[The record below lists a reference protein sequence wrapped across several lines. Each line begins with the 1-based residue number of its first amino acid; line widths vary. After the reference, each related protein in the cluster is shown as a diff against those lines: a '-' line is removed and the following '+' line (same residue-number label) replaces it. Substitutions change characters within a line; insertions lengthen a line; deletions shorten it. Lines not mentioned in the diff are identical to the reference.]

1 MNNRELEIRVEQCQK
16 DINKLE
22 EEKIRINKKLKEN
35 TLPQCT
41 LPMFAFAGGMQASG
55 VYSYGC
61 ISFVATPR
69 VVDYINEHK
78 GDIIYISPSDC
89 TKDGLDLSYDFID
102 VCVPYKRMTHRFYK
116 K

>member
-35 TLPQCT
+35 TLSQCT
-41 LPMFAFAGGMQASG
+41 LPMFAFAEGGKCG
-55 VYSYGC
+55 SYER
-61 ISFVATPR
+61 IAFVATPR

-89 TKDGLDLSYDFID
+89 TKDGLDLSYDFTD